1 VTGVSEALQ
10 YGTAVV
16 LFGLVLTVNLVSI
29 TLRVYLR
36 SRKRW

>member
-16 LFGLVLTVNLVSI
+16 LVGLVLAVNAASI
-29 TLRVYLR
+29 ALRAWLR
-36 SRKRW
+36 SRRKW